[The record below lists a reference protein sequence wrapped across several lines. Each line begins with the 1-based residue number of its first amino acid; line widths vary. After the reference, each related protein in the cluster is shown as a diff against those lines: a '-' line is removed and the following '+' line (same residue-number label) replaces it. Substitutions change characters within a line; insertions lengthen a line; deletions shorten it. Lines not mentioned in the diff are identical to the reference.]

1 MIYELQEA
9 IRSVGFEPPDVITPG
24 KVNRFSTNGKKSDKS
39 GWIFL
44 FPDGE
49 GASFGCWRTGEVH
62 QWFIK
67 REKPL
72 NADEQES
79 MRRQFEEAKAKAK
92 QELEESYRI
101 AAAEAKATYDIARPA
116 IEHDYLTLKG
126 IRPNMAR
133 IFGGKLIIPVY
144 GVDGNLQSIQSIF
157 SDGTKR
163 FHTGGKMQGGHCW
176 IGNPEQSP
184 ILLIAEGFATADS
197 LAQAT
202 GYAVCIAFNAGNLK
216 PVCDMIHAQFAEKRM
231 IICADND
238 KHGKGEEKARDT
250 GYEYIVCPI
259 NGDFNDMALSS
270 GLDSVAKTINTLPA
284 PKGLLIHVAD
294 MMAAVKKPNWLIKN
308 IIERGSMNLLFGE
321 SGAGKSL
328 FALDWAFCIGN
339 GINWHG
345 HKVNKAEQVIYIA
358 GEGHRGLTLRMK
370 ALSQKYNEQPDNI
383 YFSQRSVNLLDES
396 EALAITQIVD
406 EINIKPA
413 VIFIDTLHRNMVGD
427 ENKSDDMAKFLKCI
441 ELLISK
447 TGCAV
452 MLVHH
457 SGHGDKTRARG
468 SSAIKAAMD
477 AEFCVSK
484 EGMTSIMTC
493 TKSKDFDAGQ
503 DVRFGILP
511 VELEGEMF
519 FDDDEQKQITSVY
532 LEYIGTAEKEFELKG
547 NDKIV
552 YDCIT
557 TSLVDHGETGR
568 GKTLLGENET
578 VVNIETV
585 KTYVFEQIT
594 DKNRWRKTENALKS
608 LEKQLLIMKDGN
620 YIWVT
625 SP

>member
-1 MIYELQEA
+1 MIYELQEV
-9 IRSVGFEPPDVITPG
+9 IRSVGFEPPESVIAG
-24 KVNRFSTNGKKSDKS
+24 KVKRFSTNGKKSDKS
-39 GWIFL
+39 GWVFL

-49 GASFGCWRTGEVH
+49 GASFGCWRTGEVY
-62 QWFIK
+62 QWQAK
-67 REKPL
+67 RDKPL
-72 NADEQES
+72 APDEQEA

-92 QELEESYRI
+92 QELEESYKL
-101 AAAEAKATYDIARPA
+101 AANEAKAIYDTARPA
-116 IEHDYLTLKG
+116 LEHDYLSLKG
-126 IRPNMAR
+126 IRPNMTR

-144 GVDGNLQSIQSIF
+144 GADGNLQSIQSIF

-163 FHTGGKMQGGHCW
+163 FHAGGKMQGGHCW
-176 IGNPEQSP
+176 IGDPKQSSV
-184 ILLIAEGFATADS
+184 LLVAEGFATADS

-216 PVCDMIHAQFAEKRM
+216 PVTDMIHHQYSDKRM

-238 KHGKGEEKARDT
+238 KHGKGAEKAHDT

-259 NGDFNDMALSS
+259 DGDFNDMALQ
-270 GLDSVAKTINTLPA
+270 GLDAVAKAINGVPT
-284 PKGLLIHVAD
+284 PKGLLISVAD
-294 MMAAVKKPNWLIKN
+294 MMAAVKKPDWLIKN

-339 GINWHG
+339 GINWHN
-345 HKVNKAEQVIYIA
+345 HKVKQAAQVIYIA

-370 ALSQKYNEQPDNI
+370 ALSQKYNEQPENI
-383 YFSQRSVNLLDES
+383 FFSQRSVNLLDEA
-396 EALAITQIVD
+396 EALAITKIVD
-406 EINIKPA
+406 DMSINPSI
-413 VIFIDTLHRNMVGD
+413 IFIDTLHRNMIGD

-503 DVRFGILP
+503 DIRFGILP
-511 VELEGEMF
+511 VELEGDLYY
-519 FDDDEQKQITSVY
+519 DDDEQKQITSVY
-532 LEYIGTAEKEFELKG
+532 LEYIGSAEKETKMGKNDQIVLDSLRECVATLGKNG
-547 NDKIV
+547 NGLTI
-552 YDCIT
+552 
-557 TSLVDHGETGR
+557 
-568 GKTLLGENET
+568 LGEDKK
-578 VVNIETV
+578 VVVISKWRMFAYDVLTG
-585 KTYVFEQIT
+585 
-594 DKNRWRKTENALKS
+594 KNPSRDFDIAKKS
-608 LEKQLLIMKDGN
+608 LKTQRLINNDGD
-620 YIWVT
+620 YWWIE
-625 SP
+625 

>member
-1 MIYELQEA
+1 MIYELQEV
-9 IRSVGFEPPDVITPG
+9 IRSVGFEPPESVIAG
-24 KVNRFSTNGKKSDKS
+24 KVKRFSTNGKKSDKS
-39 GWIFL
+39 GWVFL

-62 QWFIK
+62 QWQAK
-67 REKPL
+67 RDKPL
-72 NADEQES
+72 APDKQEA

-92 QELEESYRI
+92 QELEESYKL
-101 AAAEAKATYDIARPA
+101 AANEAKAIYDTARPA
-116 IEHDYLTLKG
+116 LEHDYLSLKG
-126 IRPNMAR
+126 IRPNMTR

-144 GVDGNLQSIQSIF
+144 GADGNLQSIQSIF

-163 FHTGGKMQGGHCW
+163 FHMGGKMQGGHCW

-216 PVCDMIHAQFAEKRM
+216 PVADMIHAQFADKRM

-238 KHGKGEEKARDT
+238 KHGKGAEKAHDT
-250 GYEYIVCPI
+250 GYEYIVCPVS
-259 NGDFNDMALSS
+259 GDFNDMASSS
-270 GLDSVAKTINTLPA
+270 GLDAVAKAINTMPE

-294 MMAAVKKPNWLIKN
+294 MMAAVKKPNWLIKH
-308 IIERGSMNLLFGE
+308 IIERGSMSLLFGE

-383 YFSQRSVNLLDES
+383 YFSQRSVNLLDEA

-406 EINIKPA
+406 DIGIKPS

-532 LEYIGTAEKEFELKG
+532 LEYIGTAEKETKLNKNDAAVLESLEIAIDTNGKNG
-547 NDKIV
+547 NGITIV
-552 YDCIT
+552 GADYKVVSNSHWRPFAYDVIKDT
-557 TSLVDHGETGR
+557 NQARAWERS
-568 GKTLLGENET
+568 K
-578 VVNIETV
+578 
-585 KTYVFEQIT
+585 
-594 DKNRWRKTENALKS
+594 KS
-608 LEKQLLIMKDGN
+608 LKNQNIINNDGD
-620 YIWVT
+620 YWWVI
-625 SP
+625 

>member
-1 MIYELQEA
+1 MIYELREV
-9 IRSVGFEPPDVITPG
+9 IRSVGFEPPESVIAG
-24 KVNRFSTNGKKSDKS
+24 KVKRFSTNGKKSDKS
-39 GWIFL
+39 GWVFL

-62 QWFIK
+62 QWQAK
-67 REKPL
+67 RDKPL
-72 NADEQES
+72 APDEQEA

-92 QELEESYRI
+92 QELEESYKL
-101 AAAEAKATYDIARPA
+101 AATEAKAIYETARPA
-116 IEHDYLTLKG
+116 LEHDYLSLKG
-126 IRPNMAR
+126 IRPNMTR

-144 GVDGNLQSIQSIF
+144 GPDGNLQSIQSIF

-163 FHTGGKMQGGHCW
+163 FHAGGKMQGGHCW
-176 IGNPEQSP
+176 IGDPKQSSV
-184 ILLIAEGFATADS
+184 LLVAEGFATADS

-216 PVCDMIHAQFAEKRM
+216 PVTDMIHHQYSDKRM

-238 KHGKGEEKARDT
+238 KHGKGAEKAHDT

-259 NGDFNDMALSS
+259 DGDFNDMATLQ
-270 GLDSVAKTINTLPA
+270 GLDAVAKAINGVPT
-284 PKGLLIHVAD
+284 PKGLLISVAD
-294 MMAAVKKPNWLIKN
+294 MMAAVKKPDWLIKN

-339 GINWHG
+339 GINWHN
-345 HKVNKAEQVIYIA
+345 HKVKQAAQVIYIA

-370 ALSQKYNEQPDNI
+370 ALSQKYNEQPENI
-383 YFSQRSVNLLDES
+383 FFSQRSVNLLDEA
-396 EALAITQIVD
+396 EALAITKIVD
-406 EINIKPA
+406 DMSINPSI
-413 VIFIDTLHRNMVGD
+413 IFIDTLHRNMIGD

-503 DVRFGILP
+503 DIRFGILP
-511 VELEGEMF
+511 VELEGDLYY
-519 FDDDEQKQITSVY
+519 DDDEQKQITSVY
-532 LEYIGTAEKEFELKG
+532 LEYIGSAEKEFELKG

-552 YDCIT
+552 LDSIEAA
-557 TSLVDHGETGR
+557 VKEHGESGK
-568 GKTLLGENET
+568 GKTILGENET
-578 VVNIETV
+578 VVSLDLI
-585 KTYVFEQIT
+585 KAYVFETIN
-594 DKNRWRKTENALKS
+594 DKNRWRKMEAALKS
-608 LEKQLLIMKDGN
+608 LVKQGLIMQDGN
-620 YIWVT
+620 YVWIT
-625 SP
+625 SF